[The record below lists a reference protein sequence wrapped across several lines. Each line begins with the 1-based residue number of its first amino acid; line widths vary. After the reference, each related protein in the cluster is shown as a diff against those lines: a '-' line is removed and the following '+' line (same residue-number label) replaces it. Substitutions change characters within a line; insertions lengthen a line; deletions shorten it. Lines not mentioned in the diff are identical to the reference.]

1 MKTTPGRLKPQQ
13 NETINIVKFNPVNFK
28 ALLIF
33 YDLIKI
39 NVLLEYKIY
48 KFVRKQNKNPKY
60 KVSIKGRLKLS
71 YNISTNKLK
80 NTIKVIAT
88 L

>member
-1 MKTTPGRLKPQQ
+1 MNTTPGRLKPQQ